1 MITNNAHVAVFS
13 LLAFCVWSTAVFAA
27 DKNGAHLDEPITPI
41 PLTVELS
48 QDKVSL
54 GEKLFNDVRLT
65 QNNTMACSS
74 CHQLNNG
81 GDDNLAIG
89 ITPQGDNHIINTPTV
104 FNARFNFRQ
113 NWDGGTRN
121 LEEQIEKLLR
131 SHLEAN
137 IEWDELLEKIYIDTE
152 YKKLFNAIYTDGIT
166 KENYLN
172 ALTEFEKSLV
182 TPNSKFDQYLR
193 GNNNAISDD
202 EKEGYTLFKDYG
214 CISCHQGV
222 NVGGNLFQ
230 KFGIFYNYFDKR
242 GNITTADYGRQ
253 NITGRYRDKHVFK
266 VPTLRNIELTAPY
279 FHDGKTLSLQS
290 AILIMG
296 KTQLGITINKKDVIK
311 IEMFLKTL
319 TGEYKGILLSAEKS

>member
-1 MITNNAHVAVFS
+1 MFS
-13 LLAFCVWSTAVFAA
+13 LLTLCVCSTAIFA
-27 DKNGAHLDEPITPI
+27 DENNTVHLDEPITPI
-41 PLTVELS
+41 PLTVELD

-74 CHQLNNG
+74 CHQLDNG
-81 GDDNLAIG
+81 GDDNLPIG
-89 ITPQGDNHIINTPTV
+89 ITAQGEDHTINTPTI

-113 NWDGGTRN
+113 NWDGSTVN
-121 LEEQIEKLLR
+121 LEEQIEKLMQN
-131 SHLEAN
+131 HLESDTN
-137 IEWDELLEKIYIDTE
+137 WGELLEKLYIDTE
-152 YKKLFNAIYTDGIT
+152 YKKLFNVIYTDGIT
-166 KENYLN
+166 RDNYLD

-193 GNNNAISDD
+193 GNKNAISDD
-202 EKEGYTLFKDYG
+202 EKEGYALFKNYG

-253 NITGRYRDKHVFK
+253 NITGRHRDKHVFK

-279 FHDGKTLSLQS
+279 FHDGKTQSLES

-296 KTQLGITINKKDVIK
+296 KTQLGITINKRDVTK

-319 TGEYKGILLSAEKS
+319 TGEYKGILLSEEKS